1 MGKLVVYF
9 SVSGRTKAAA
19 KALAK
24 AAGADLKEIVPA
36 VPYTTAD
43 LDWRDKQS
51 RSTREMTD
59 ESSRPEIVDATC
71 DLSGYDTV
79 YIGFPIW
86 WGVAPR
92 PVNTFVEANDLAG
105 KRVVLFAT
113 SGGSGIGHA
122 AMAFKKAYPDL
133 DVVASKM
140 LNGPVTE
147 DII

>member
-9 SVSGRTKAAA
+9 TVSGRTKAAA
-19 KALAK
+19 EALAK
-24 AAGADLKEIVPA
+24 VAGADLRQIVPA
-36 VPYTTAD
+36 VPYTRAD

-51 RSTREMTD
+51 RSTLEMTND
-59 ESSRPEIVDATC
+59 AARPEIVDATC
-71 DLSGYDTV
+71 DLSGYDIV

-122 AMAFKKAYPDL
+122 AMEFKKTYPDL